1 MGTLEWDVYKDSM
14 LMSIGDLDGVA
25 TAFREDT
32 AADRLGGGG

>member
-1 MGTLEWDVYKDSM
+1 M

-25 TAFREDT
+25 TAFREAA